1 MPREIATL
9 QHELI
14 MQHVNQSH
22 FLNGGIQKKKKTHVG
37 DDPMERAARI
47 TETVLAR
54 RELAEIPCGVWYHV
68 IEQAEHDSAC
78 RLRVDGDVELL
89 SGTNGTAKIG
99 GRTRRGLLVS

>member
-1 MPREIATL
+1 
-9 QHELI
+9 
-14 MQHVNQSH
+14 
-22 FLNGGIQKKKKTHVG
+22 
-37 DDPMERAARI
+37 MERAARI

-89 SGTNGTAKIG
+89 SGTQRSVDGRDEFYSSASVLRKRG
-99 GRTRRGLLVS
+99 GERK